1 MEVWKQYRDT
11 IYEVS
16 NMGRVRNRE
25 TKYIKSQTDKNN
37 GKKEHD
43 YKYVGININGKKK
56 KIAVHRMVGEC
67 FIENP
72 NNLPEIN
79 HKNTIRNDNRVENL
93 EWCTREY
100 NYQHSIEQGVGSPR
114 KAVRGINKETKEV
127 LEFKS
132 LWEAGKYLKGIASDK
147 INIDQLC
154 YVINKNIKGVSK
166 SAYGY
171 EWELM

>member
-43 YKYVGININGKKK
+43 YKYISFQNGKIKK
-56 KIAVHRMVGEC
+56 KMAVHRMVGEC

-72 NNLPEIN
+72 DNLPEIN
-79 HKNTIRNDNRVENL
+79 HINTIRDDNRAENL

-114 KAVRGINKETKEV
+114 KAVRGIHKETKEV
-127 LEFKS
+127 KEFKS
-132 LWEAGKYLKGIASDK
+132 LWEAGKWLKIK
-147 INIDQLC
+147 REKNISIDHYC
-154 YVINKNIKGVSK
+154 NNIKHSINKTGT
-166 SAYGY
+166 AYGY
-171 EWELM
+171 VWELM